1 MGCSSTLSGSPLL
14 ACSSTSTYRLQSEL
28 CHSLHILLFFTPF
41 WLPTWISKGLF
52 LHCANK
58 FSLNLLLP
66 KQSMVKVA
74 SFSTHKSFLKLHQ
87 GIFLHREKSTHK
99 TKYAILVD
107 NKSNNSCL
115 WKDIFSS
122 YYIKK
127 EEKAGIINNYVSHIL
142 KCIPWWAKNYDKW
155 FRCIPL
161 FDSYSKPILK
171 TRKLKC
177 REIGISTQG
186 EIAINQRLRACIAF
200 LWLNLCCCC
209 CC

>member
-1 MGCSSTLSGSPLL
+1 M
-14 ACSSTSTYRLQSEL
+14 
-28 CHSLHILLFFTPF
+28 
-41 WLPTWISKGLF
+41 
-52 LHCANK
+52 
-58 FSLNLLLP
+58 LP

-87 GIFLHREKSTHK
+87 GIFLHMEKCNHK
-99 TKYAILVD
+99 TKYAFLAD
-107 NKSNNSCL
+107 DKSNNSCL

-127 EEKAGIINNYVSHIL
+127 EEKAGIINNYVSQIF
-142 KCIPWWAKNYDKW
+142 KVYSMWWAKNYDKW

-177 REIGISTQG
+177 REIGHLTQG
-186 EIAINQRLRACIAF
+186 EIVINQRLRACHVVF

-209 CC
+209 C